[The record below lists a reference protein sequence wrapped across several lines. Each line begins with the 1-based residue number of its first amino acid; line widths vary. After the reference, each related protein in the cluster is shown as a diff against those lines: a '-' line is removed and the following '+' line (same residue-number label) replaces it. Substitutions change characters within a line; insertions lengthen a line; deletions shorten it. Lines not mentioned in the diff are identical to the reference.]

1 MKIKICGITNREDAR
16 DAIALG
22 VDALGFIFYKDSPRF
37 VSSDLVEEISVFVP
51 PFIQMVGVFVNH
63 SKQEID
69 ELVHK
74 CRLDIIQLHGDE
86 ATTFCLG
93 MKRRVIKAFS
103 ISDLEDIQDIAHY
116 QGIVS
121 GMLLDTKVDG
131 KVGGTGQSF
140 DWGIALQVKEYDTP
154 VILSGGIN
162 EGNIKKAIQL
172 VIPYGVDIC
181 SGVDSEPGKKDY
193 NKMKAIIEEVKRV

>member
-1 MKIKICGITNREDAR
+1 MKTKICGITNREDAK

-37 VSSDLVEEISVFVP
+37 VSADVVEEIALFVP
-51 PFIQMVGVFVNH
+51 PFVQMVGVFVDH
-63 SKQEID
+63 SKEEID
-69 ELVHK
+69 ALVDQ
-74 CRLDIIQLHGDE
+74 CRLDLIQLHGSE
-86 ATTFCLG
+86 TPNFCLD
-93 MKRRVIKAFS
+93 MKRRVIKAVS
-103 ISDLEDIQDIAHY
+103 ISEIDDIDGISQY

-140 DWGIALQVKEYDTP
+140 DWGIALKAKEFDTS

-172 VIPYGVDIC
+172 VNPYGIDVC
-181 SGVDSEPGKKDY
+181 SGVEQVPGKKDY
-193 NKMKAIIEEVKRV
+193 NKMKAIIEAARL

>member
-121 GMLLDTKVDG
+121 GMLLDTKV
-131 KVGGTGQSF
+131 
-140 DWGIALQVKEYDTP
+140 
-154 VILSGGIN
+154 ILSGGIN

-172 VIPYGVDIC
+172 VNPYGVDIC
-181 SGVDSEPGKKDY
+181 SGVESEPGKKDY